1 MEGFFQQISIDFS
14 RFQEISGCREEGK
27 DMGTI
32 VNSLSNFFYDFYEG
46 EAFSMEK
53 ATRFF
58 DKYADRERH
67 TDYVR
72 EVYET
77 ILSSPAIN
85 ETSKI
90 LIRTRKSYAET
101 ARYYN
106 SLHQQEIAA
115 TAATETTA
123 NTADSTTTA
132 ATANTDNTAKPR
144 RPKTPELVKA
154 DIYYTNR
161 KLGNILQNYRHNTEY
176 PQRDFF
182 TLILYQREISDT
194 LWDKADEALENLK
207 ITLNGKLISKETF
220 WLNIPVREFNREL
233 SEQEF
238 SQLIEII
245 RPYFNSQ
252 KAIAQLK
259 LNSMKKEAGYLN
271 YILKANMG
279 NSLSEVDLA
288 RRNIILSLSDKEQI
302 QRFKQVELQDQSLP
316 PTQTDSPLYQYQ
328 LQLSKLREEAEQ
340 EKHTRMEI
348 MSRVGLIYH
357 QTGGKLSEKH
367 QFAVDTLG
375 KQYDQLKQISQGKQK
390 KIDQL
395 QIKLQELSE
404 QLEEK

>member
-1 MEGFFQQISIDFS
+1 
-14 RFQEISGCREEGK
+14 
-27 DMGTI
+27 MGTI

-46 EAFSMEK
+46 ESFSNEK

-67 TDYVR
+67 IDYVR

-106 SLHQQEIAA
+106 SIHRQEIENPA
-115 TAATETTA
+115 T
-123 NTADSTTTA
+123 
-132 ATANTDNTAKPR
+132 TAKPR
-144 RPKTPELVKA
+144 HPKTLELVKA

-161 KLGNILQNYRHNTEY
+161 KLENILRNYRYNTEY

-182 TLILYQREISDT
+182 TLILYQQKISDT

-220 WLNIPVREFNREL
+220 WLNIPVKEFNREI

-238 SQLIEII
+238 SQLIELI

-279 NSLSEVDLA
+279 NSLSETDIA
-288 RRNIILSLSDKEQI
+288 RRNFILSLSDKEQI
-302 QRFKQVELQDQSLP
+302 QRFKQGELQDQSQQP
-316 PTQTDSPLYQYQ
+316 PQADSPLYQYQ
-328 LQLSKLREEAEQ
+328 IQLSRLREETEK
-340 EKHTRMEI
+340 EKHIRMDI
-348 MSRVGLIYH
+348 MSKVGQIYH
-357 QTGGKLSEKH
+357 QTGGNLSEKH
-367 QFAVDTLG
+367 QFAIDTLG
-375 KQYDQLKQISQGKQK
+375 KQYDQLKQISQVKQK

-395 QIKLQELSE
+395 QLKIQELRG
-404 QLEEK
+404 QLEKKEKINSIL